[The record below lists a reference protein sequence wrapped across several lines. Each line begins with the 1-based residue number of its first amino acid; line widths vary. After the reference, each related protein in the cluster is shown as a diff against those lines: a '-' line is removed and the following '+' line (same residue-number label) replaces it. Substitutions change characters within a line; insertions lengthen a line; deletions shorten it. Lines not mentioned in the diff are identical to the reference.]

1 MPSHGERLRS
11 ALTSRAL
18 LPLMGVYDSYSAALV
33 ARHFDGLF
41 LSGFSFAA
49 AFYGL
54 PDEGFITWTD
64 LAAAT
69 QRVRSVAP
77 SSHLLVDMDDGYGDP
92 VVAAHAAAT
101 FEEHGASGIVLEDQL
116 RPKKCGHLD
125 GKQLMDLDGY
135 LEKLAQVV
143 AARRKLVVVART
155 DAADPDERLR
165 RARAFDQTG
174 CDAILVDG
182 LGADMKFLPVLRAA
196 VKKPLVFN
204 QIAGGKAAPQR
215 WSDLHRAGFSLVIH
229 STPCLFAAHQAIEA
243 EMRLLRERDGR
254 FIESGDGRVGLAD
267 VNAHLQENL
276 AARHGRLPGNGN
288 GK

>member
-1 MPSHGERLRS
+1 MTPHGERLRT
-11 ALTSRAL
+11 ALSSGAV
-18 LPLMGVYDSYSAALV
+18 LPLMGVYDSYSAALA
-33 ARHFDGLF
+33 ARHFDALF

-64 LAAAT
+64 LAEAV
-69 QRVRSVAP
+69 QRVRAVAP
-77 SSHLLVDMDDGYGDP
+77 AAHLLVDMDDGYGDA

-101 FEEHGASGIVLEDQL
+101 FEERGASGIVLEDQL

-125 GKQLMDLDGY
+125 GKQVMDLEGY
-135 LEKLAQVV
+135 LEKLEQVL
-143 AARRKLVVVART
+143 AARRTLVVVARS
-155 DAADPDERLR
+155 DAADRTERLR
-165 RARAFDQTG
+165 RARAFDQTD

-182 LGADMKFLPVLRAA
+182 LGADMDFLPVLRAA

-215 WSDLHRAGFSLVIH
+215 WSDLERLGFSLIIH

-243 EMRLLRERDGR
+243 EMRMLRERDGA
-254 FIESGDGRVGLAD
+254 FLESGGGRVGLAE
-267 VNAHLQENL
+267 VNAHLQANL
-276 AARHGRLPGNGN
+276 AARHGRASSGTGR
-288 GK
+288 